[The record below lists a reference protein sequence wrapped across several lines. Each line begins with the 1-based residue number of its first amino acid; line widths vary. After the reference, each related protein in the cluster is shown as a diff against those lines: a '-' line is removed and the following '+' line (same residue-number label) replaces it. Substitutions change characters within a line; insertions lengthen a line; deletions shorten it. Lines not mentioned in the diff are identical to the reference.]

1 MVFYFS
7 FFFTLFYFYC
17 AHCISETGKAG
28 QPAERIISQREGPR
42 PSPCDD
48 GSHVS
53 GEPGGEF
60 SELFTASAH
69 RSAQADSEPGGCQ
82 GHMGGSAGQAPSGGP
97 QGDAGLWAPGG
108 EHSCAQGQWLHPFP
122 PAPGLVLILSFLSLC
137 IPIKVL
143 FLSLSVS

>member
-108 EHSCAQGQWLHPFP
+108 GAQLCPGST
-122 PAPGLVLILSFLSLC
+122 AP
-137 IPIKVL
+137 
-143 FLSLSVS
+143 SVSACTWACSDSQFSKFMHSY